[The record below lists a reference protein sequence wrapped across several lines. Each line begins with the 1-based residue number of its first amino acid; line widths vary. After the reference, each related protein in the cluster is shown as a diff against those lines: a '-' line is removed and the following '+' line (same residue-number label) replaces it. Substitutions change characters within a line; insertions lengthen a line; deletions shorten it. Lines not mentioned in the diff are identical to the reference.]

1 MDNKYYTVK
10 VEFVVEDDK
19 GKLKKQ
25 KFNYLVDA
33 MSVTEAEAKMTTWL
47 IERSERDF
55 QIKDVVS
62 SPIVDVL

>member
-25 KFNYLVDA
+25 KFSYLVDA

>member
-25 KFNYLVDA
+25 KFSYLVDA

-47 IERSERDF
+47 VKRSERDF

>member
-25 KFNYLVDA
+25 KFSYLVDA
-33 MSVTEAEAKMTTWL
+33 MSVTEAEAKMTEWL
-47 IERSERDF
+47 VERSERDF